1 MKIEKLLDAKK
12 NQDDSCNDENKDPQ
26 KYALVEKLICREP
39 MPNTMVMTT
48 ANSYP
53 YRKKT
58 YCGGLLEYEEPVDD
72 YVPGPGPCKLC
83 AEEPSNVMCYYC
95 RRKEEMKDRPFS
107 IPAAPEFP
115 GFTGVPAPSLVTQQD
130 AAIEQDH
137 PLEASGESGTQSVEP
152 SPAPV
157 VVSTASPLSSEYT
170 AAGASLDVVPETPPG
185 AAVGA
190 TVGRTGS
197 ESMEDTAVGRTGSE
211 SMEDTAVGRTG
222 SEAIED
228 TAVGR
233 TGSESMENTAVGRT
247 GSEAIE
253 DTAVGR
259 TGSEADTADKFVMY
273 SPSKCPIKLE
283 RFSDEP
289 GGARTSS
296 VRDDSEPDEAAPPP
310 KRVRGGP
317 LRAGAA

>member
-170 AAGASLDVVPETPPG
+170 AVGASLDVVPETPPE

-211 SMEDTAVGRTG
+211 SME
-222 SEAIED
+222 
-228 TAVGR
+228 
-233 TGSESMENTAVGRT
+233 NTAVGRT
-247 GSEAIE
+247 GSEA
-253 DTAVGR
+253 DP
-259 TGSEADTADKFVMY
+259 ADKFVMY

>member
-1 MKIEKLLDAKK
+1 MQMKIEKLVDTEK
-12 NQDDSCNDENKDPQ
+12 NQDDLCNEENKNPQ

-72 YVPGPGPCKLC
+72 YVAGPGPCKLC
-83 AEEPSNVMCYYC
+83 AEEPSNVKCYYC
-95 RRKEEMKDRPFS
+95 RRQEEMKDRPFS
-107 IPAAPEFP
+107 IPASPDFP
-115 GFTGVPAPSLVTQQD
+115 GVTGVPTPAREPQ
-130 AAIEQDH
+130 
-137 PLEASGESGTQSVEP
+137 EASGESGTQSIEP
-152 SPAPV
+152 APAPV

-170 AAGASLDVVPETPPG
+170 AAGASLDVVPETPPE

-190 TVGRTGS
+190 AVGRTGS
-197 ESMEDTAVGRTGSE
+197 QAMEDTAVGRTGSQA
-211 SMEDTAVGRTG
+211 MEDTAVGRTG

-233 TGSESMENTAVGRT
+233 TGSEAMEDTAVGRT

-259 TGSEADTADKFVMY
+259 TGSQADTDDKFVMY
-273 SPSKCPIKLE
+273 SPSKIPIKLE
-283 RFSDEP
+283 RFSVEP

-296 VRDDSEPDEAAPPP
+296 VRDDSEPDEAAPPS
-310 KRVRGGP
+310 KRARGGP
-317 LRAGAA
+317 LRAGKA

>member
-1 MKIEKLLDAKK
+1 MQMKIEKLVDTEK
-12 NQDDSCNDENKDPQ
+12 NQDDLCNEENKNPQ

-72 YVPGPGPCKLC
+72 YVAGPGPCKLC
-83 AEEPSNVMCYYC
+83 AEEPSNVKCYYC
-95 RRKEEMKDRPFS
+95 RRQEEMKDRPFS
-107 IPAAPEFP
+107 IPASPDFP
-115 GFTGVPAPSLVTQQD
+115 GVTGVPTPAREPQ
-130 AAIEQDH
+130 
-137 PLEASGESGTQSVEP
+137 EASGESGTQSIEP
-152 SPAPV
+152 APAPV

-170 AAGASLDVVPETPPG
+170 AAGASLDVVPETPPE

-190 TVGRTGS
+190 
-197 ESMEDTAVGRTGSE
+197 AVGRTGSQA
-211 SMEDTAVGRTG
+211 MEDTAVGRTG

-233 TGSESMENTAVGRT
+233 TGSQ
-247 GSEAIE
+247 
-253 DTAVGR
+253 
-259 TGSEADTADKFVMY
+259 ADTDDKFVMY
-273 SPSKCPIKLE
+273 SPSKIPIKLE
-283 RFSDEP
+283 RFSVEP

-296 VRDDSEPDEAAPPP
+296 VRDDSEPDEAAPPS
-310 KRVRGGP
+310 KRARGAP
-317 LRAGAA
+317 LRAGKA